1 MYVTYPDE
9 ITRLVPDQHSV
20 TDMERITST
29 KISVLKNLATATT
42 NTCVSVCACV
52 CVKSVCA
59 CGCGVCVVNNHFFHS
74 PAPEEKHPI
83 PIVKKSI

>member
-1 MYVTYPDE
+1 MYVTYPEE
-9 ITRLVPDQHSV
+9 ITRMVPDQHSV

-52 CVKSVCA
+52 CQ
-59 CGCGVCVVNNHFFHS
+59 VCVCLRVCVCVCVCS
-74 PAPEEKHPI
+74 Q
-83 PIVKKSI
+83 

>member
-29 KISVLKNLATATT
+29 KISVLKNLATAT
-42 NTCVSVCACV
+42 S
-52 CVKSVCA
+52 
-59 CGCGVCVVNNHFFHS
+59 HH
-74 PAPEEKHPI
+74 
-83 PIVKKSI
+83 